1 MSELEI
7 KQSPIDEMD
16 GAQRVELTGAI
27 DGSSITDLTD
37 FVDRLYEEG
46 TRWFLVDMTGIKYV
60 NSTGL
65 GSLVKYA
72 DQFRS
77 RGGGMVLFSV
87 PPKVKVIIKMLGL
100 DRFFPIE
107 NSLSDA
113 LEAAR
118 SNGESEA
125 EPEVSEAAAK
135 ADASAPAATD
145 SAAAPVAA
153 TSRPA
158 SDGNGAAISGDA
170 LAGLIAE
177 QQRTNRLLKAM
188 ILELRQL
195 RADLDEDDD

>member
-87 PPKVKVIIKMLGL
+87 PPKVKVIISSPNP
-100 DRFFPIE
+100 R
-107 NSLSDA
+107 
-113 LEAAR
+113 R
-118 SNGESEA
+118 SRPLKS
-125 EPEVSEAAAK
+125 P
-135 ADASAPAATD
+135 
-145 SAAAPVAA
+145 
-153 TSRPA
+153 TSRCMRMA
-158 SDGNGAAISGDA
+158 SRRFGP
-170 LAGLIAE
+170 
-177 QQRTNRLLKAM
+177 NRRMTWTKCSVGC
-188 ILELRQL
+188 R
-195 RADLDEDDD
+195 